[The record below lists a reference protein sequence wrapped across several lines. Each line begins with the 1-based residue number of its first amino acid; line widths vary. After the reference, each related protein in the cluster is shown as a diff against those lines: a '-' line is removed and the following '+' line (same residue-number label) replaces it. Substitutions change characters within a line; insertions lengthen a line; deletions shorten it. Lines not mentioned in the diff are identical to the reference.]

1 MSDHQPLHLPRGF
14 RFASGTAGIK
24 QSGSPDLMLAVS
36 DVPASAVAMFTTN
49 QFVAAPVLVGKRNLK
64 LSGNQLRAVVVN
76 SGNANCATG
85 TAGERAAEQTCS
97 TVAQQLKI
105 DASEVLPSSTGI
117 IGVPLPVE
125 KLIAAIP
132 TIANTLSAEES
143 AAHAAAQAIMTTDTR
158 PKIASASFD
167 LGGKRCAVMGFAKG
181 AGMIHPNMATMLGYV
196 FTDIEATPAE
206 LERVFRPAV
215 ARSFN
220 AISVDGDTST
230 NDTVLILAN
239 GQSGVP
245 LASTRAEFSQALRT
259 VCDALAYKIVSDGEG
274 VKHVIRL
281 TVTGAE
287 NDYAAHRVADVI
299 STSLL
304 VKTAW
309 AGSDPNWGRM
319 VAAAGRSG
327 EVIDTD
333 VIEVMI
339 QDTCVC
345 RNGAS
350 QRFDAAALHAAMQ
363 AFDVDISITVGTGAG
378 TFSLLTCDLTEEYV
392 RINADY
398 ST

>member
-1 MSDHQPLHLPRGF
+1 
-14 RFASGTAGIK
+14 
-24 QSGSPDLMLAVS
+24 
-36 DVPASAVAMFTTN
+36 
-49 QFVAAPVLVGKRNLK
+49 
-64 LSGNQLRAVVVN
+64 
-76 SGNANCATG
+76 
-85 TAGERAAEQTCS
+85 
-97 TVAQQLKI
+97 
-105 DASEVLPSSTGI
+105 
-117 IGVPLPVE
+117 
-125 KLIAAIP
+125 
-132 TIANTLSAEES
+132 
-143 AAHAAAQAIMTTDTR
+143 
-158 PKIASASFD
+158 
-167 LGGKRCAVMGFAKG
+167 
-181 AGMIHPNMATMLGYV
+181 MIHPNMATMLGYI

-239 GQSGVP
+239 GQSGVT
-245 LASTRAEFSQALRT
+245 LASAHNEFAQALQI
-259 VCDALAYKIVSDGEG
+259 VCDELAYKIVSDGEG

-281 TVTGAE
+281 TVAGAE
-287 NDYAAHRVADVI
+287 NDYAAHRIADVI

-327 EVIDTD
+327 EVIDTSA
-333 VIEVMI
+333 IEVTI
-339 QDTCVC
+339 QDTYVC

-350 QRFDAAALHAAMQ
+350 QRFDAVALHAAMQ
-363 AFDVDISITVGTGAG
+363 AFDVDIRITIGTGAG
-378 TFSLLTCDLTEEYV
+378 RFSLLTCDLTEEYV